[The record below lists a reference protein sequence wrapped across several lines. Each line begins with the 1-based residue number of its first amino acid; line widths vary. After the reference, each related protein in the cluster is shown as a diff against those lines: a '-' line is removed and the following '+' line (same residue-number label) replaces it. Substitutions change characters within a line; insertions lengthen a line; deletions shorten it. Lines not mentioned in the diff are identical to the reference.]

1 MRLTFRFGV
10 PVEKGNEAVKD
21 GTLSAAIDTLIKPTN
36 PEAVYFTLDGGE
48 RTGMIFFDLD
58 DQARLAEINEP
69 FFDPLDA
76 AIDIMPVLN
85 LDDLRRGMAGAS
97 FS

>member
-1 MRLTFRFGV
+1 
-10 PVEKGNEAVKD
+10 
-21 GTLSAAIDTLIKPTN
+21 
-36 PEAVYFTLDGGE
+36 
-48 RTGMIFFDLD
+48 MIFFDLD
-58 DQARLAEINEP
+58 DQGRLAEINEP

-85 LDDLRRGMAGAS
+85 LDDLRKGMAGAS